1 MVSSEKRERERENQ
15 ESWRKAPSGRDPT
28 SREAGKG
35 SLLGAV
41 GGGGTPKASTDA
53 AIPSNGAKLSALGP
67 ETD

>member
-1 MVSSEKRERERENQ
+1 MSALKSEG
-15 ESWRKAPSGRDPT
+15 SWREAPSGRDPT

-35 SLLGAV
+35 SLLGAA

-67 ETD
+67 ETS